1 MPRPGVD
8 QPHNVYLAMLP
19 MFPRSVTSQVLSA
32 GLAEFN
38 EEIEPALMHTVEHLV
53 HSAIRPKVGLNDR
66 VKMSVPQP

>member
-1 MPRPGVD
+1 MLRPRVNALR
-8 QPHNVYLAMLP
+8 NVHPAMRL
-19 MFPRSVTSQVLSA
+19 VTSQVLSA